1 MDHSELAGAFFK
13 QGYNCSQSVLL
24 AFAETYG
31 LSLEQAAQVAAG
43 FGGGMGRLGHTC
55 GAVSGGLMALGL
67 ARGIVI
73 PGDKAAKEETYA
85 LARRFQ
91 ARFAERFGALD
102 CKDLLGVD
110 ISTPE
115 GQAQARTEGRYTGC
129 AVFVQGAAAILSE
142 MLNEHTPAR

>member
-1 MDHSELAGAFFK
+1 MDHMERAGAFFK

-43 FGGGMGRLGHTC
+43 FGGGMGRLGRTC
-55 GAVSGGLMALGL
+55 GAVSGGLMAIGL
-67 ARGIVI
+67 ARGIVW
-73 PGDKAAKEETYA
+73 PADRDAKEQSYA

-91 ARFAERFGALD
+91 ALFAERYGALD
-102 CKDLLGVD
+102 CNDLLGVD

-115 GQAQARTEGRYTGC
+115 GHARAQQEGRFTGC
-129 AVFVQGAAAILSE
+129 SVFVQGAAEILAE
-142 MLNEHTPAR
+142 ILP